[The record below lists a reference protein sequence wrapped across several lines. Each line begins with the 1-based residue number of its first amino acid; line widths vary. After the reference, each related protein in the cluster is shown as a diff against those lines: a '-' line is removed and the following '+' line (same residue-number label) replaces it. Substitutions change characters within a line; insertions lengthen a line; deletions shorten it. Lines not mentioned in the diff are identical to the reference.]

1 MKSSSLVIAVSLAIL
16 LNAGF
21 SMLQYRRYVQLELD
35 EDSFAMPADVSF
47 DLLTTPDR
55 SLSKRWSACS

>member
-35 EDSFAMPADVSF
+35 EDSFAMPADVTF
-47 DLLTTPDR
+47 ALLTPI
-55 SLSKRWSACS
+55 